1 MPGAAFVAE
10 SVLGVML
17 HAVAAAAAAVAKVA
31 VCTLVLAGLLHAASL
46 LTADSQ
52 AGDKL
57 QWKSS

>member
-17 HAVAAAAAAVAKVA
+17 HAVAAAAAVAKVA